1 MVFIDSHTHI
11 FPKNIR
17 ENRSRFFH
25 AEPAFRLLYESPK
38 ARMSGASQLLK
49 VMDEQGVD
57 MAVICGF
64 PWKNPETA
72 MHHNNYI
79 IESVARYP
87 SRLKG
92 LACFD
97 VQWDGAAKETRRCM
111 DEGLCGAGELAF
123 YLSGIDDAALKALTP
138 VMEVLR
144 ENGNAPCLIHTNEP
158 LGHTYPG
165 KSPVTLNQIYDL
177 AAAFPDN
184 RIILAHWG
192 GGIFLY
198 HTMKKQ
204 TRKILKNIWYDTAAS
219 VFLYEPAIY
228 DMAAA
233 AGVIDKVL
241 FGSDYPLAPPERY
254 YADMNASALTPE
266 QKQQILG
273 KNAALFYE

>member
-1 MVFIDSHTHI
+1 
-11 FPKNIR
+11 
-17 ENRSRFFH
+17 
-25 AEPAFRLLYESPK
+25 
-38 ARMSGASQLLK
+38 MSGASQLLQ

-72 MHHNNYI
+72 IYHNNYI
-79 IESVARYP
+79 IESVRRYQP
-87 SRLKG
+87 RLKG

-97 VQWDGAAKETRRCM
+97 LQWDKAAKETRRCM

-123 YLSGIDDAALKALTP
+123 YLSGIDDAALKALAP

-144 ENGNAPCLIHTNEP
+144 EKNNAPCLIHTNEP

-165 KSPVTLNQIYDL
+165 KSPGTLKQIYDL

-192 GGIFLY
+192 GGIFFY
-198 HTMKKQ
+198 HAMKKQ

-241 FGSDYPLAPPERY
+241 FGSDYPLATPERY
-254 YADMNASALTPE
+254 YADMDASALTTE

-273 KNAALFYE
+273 KNAALFYQ